1 MTGKFSPLI
10 SDTKL
15 TRKWKLKTKVYIKKN
30 LKTGL
35 CDKGETWNVNC
46 QTAYHYLWSNKDPQF
61 TPFSLFKRQEE
72 ANIVTL

>member
-1 MTGKFSPLI
+1 MEVKNKSL
-10 SDTKL
+10 
-15 TRKWKLKTKVYIKKN
+15 YEKN

-46 QTAYHYLWSNKDPQF
+46 HTAYHYLWSNKDPQF

-72 ANIVTL
+72 ANTVTL